1 MRQNDIVFG
10 KNYINFVGTLI
21 LGNWSDSIRGIP
33 CHHTWHFHQNLF
45 TKTANTINT
54 MDDNQY
60 IPPQL
65 TELELY
71 SEGVLCGSNE
81 VVDDNDGI
89 W

>member
-1 MRQNDIVFG
+1 
-10 KNYINFVGTLI
+10 
-21 LGNWSDSIRGIP
+21 
-33 CHHTWHFHQNLF
+33 
-45 TKTANTINT
+45 